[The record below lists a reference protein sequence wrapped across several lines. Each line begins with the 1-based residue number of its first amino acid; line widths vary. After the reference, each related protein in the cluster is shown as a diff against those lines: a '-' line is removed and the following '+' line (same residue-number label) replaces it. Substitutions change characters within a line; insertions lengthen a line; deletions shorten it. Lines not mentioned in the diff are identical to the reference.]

1 MNSEIETARE
11 DVAKR
16 LARVAGHAKS
26 LKRMWDEGRDIDD
39 LLTQIAAVRAA
50 LDQVG
55 RAMLELHIDQ
65 SLSRAI
71 QQGDSIEAA
80 RDLKNA
86 LDRFIS

>member
-1 MNSEIETARE
+1 MNAEIETARE

-16 LARVAGHAKS
+16 LARVAGHAHS
-26 LKRMWDEGRDIDD
+26 LKRLGDEGRDIDD

-55 RAMLELHIDQ
+55 RAMLEIHIDQ
-65 SLSRAI
+65 SFNQAMQR
-71 QQGDSIEAA
+71 GDSTAA
-80 RDLKNA
+80 VHELKNA